1 MKVVFDTNVLVA
13 AFVARGQCSDVLR
26 HCARHHTLV
35 TSSFI
40 LEEFRA
46 AMTQKLHVSA
56 QDVVRAVDLLRAR
69 MEVVTRRPLER
80 PVCRDPDD
88 DWVLG
93 TALTGECQCLI
104 TGDADLLVLERH
116 GGVDI
121 LRPASFWS
129 YEVSQPDPAA
139 EP

>member
-1 MKVVFDTNVLVA
+1 
-13 AFVARGQCSDVLR
+13 
-26 HCARHHTLV
+26 
-35 TSSFI
+35 
-40 LEEFRA
+40 
-46 AMTQKLHVSA
+46 
-56 QDVVRAVDLLRAR
+56 VDLLRAR
-69 MEVVTRRPLER
+69 TELVTPRPLET
-80 PVCRDPDD
+80 PVCCDPGDD
-88 DWVLG
+88 RVLG
-93 TALTGECQCLI
+93 TALAGECQCLI